1 MTLRH
6 RWRLREAT
14 VSVRMAENRRKQRSD
29 EARYRRIVVHDGLED
44 AREVQ
49 SSPQPPDLNLPDRSQ
64 DVKDLIIR
72 ISKV

>member
-1 MTLRH
+1 
-6 RWRLREAT
+6 
-14 VSVRMAENRRKQRSD
+14 MAEDRRKLRSD
-29 EARYRRIVVHDGLED
+29 EARFRRIVVHDGLED
-44 AREVQ
+44 ADREVQ

>member
-1 MTLRH
+1 
-6 RWRLREAT
+6 
-14 VSVRMAENRRKQRSD
+14 MAEDRRKLRSD

-49 SSPQPPDLNLPDRSQ
+49 ASPQPPDLNLPDRSQ

-72 ISKV
+72 ISKVSCILQGFNF

>member
-1 MTLRH
+1 
-6 RWRLREAT
+6 
-14 VSVRMAENRRKQRSD
+14 MAEDRRKLRSD

-72 ISKV
+72 ISKVWGYFDLIYISPLL